1 MWVAG
6 STRASRRTGQV
17 ADENENPKT
26 SFAERARS
34 LLSNVSDDDR
44 VKQAVAATKVA
55 AEKTQEESK
64 TFSRKVTQ
72 EDSWDALRDDIEQLT
87 EIARAHHALIV
98 DLIDRVAA
106 LEARIGGEARS
117 K

>member
-1 MWVAG
+1 MAE
-6 STRASRRTGQV
+6 
-17 ADENENPKT
+17 DDKNPRS

-34 LLSNVSDDDR
+34 LLANVSDDER
-44 VKQAVAATKVA
+44 VRQAATATKEA
-55 AEKTQEESK
+55 AERTQEASK

-72 EDSWDALRDDIEQLT
+72 EDSWDQLREDIEQLT

-98 DLIDRVAA
+98 DLIDRVTA
-106 LEARIGGEARS
+106 LEAQVGG

>member
-1 MWVAG
+1 MAE
-6 STRASRRTGQV
+6 
-17 ADENENPKT
+17 DDKNPRS

-34 LLSNVSDDDR
+34 LLANVSDDER
-44 VKQAVAATKVA
+44 VRQAATATKEA
-55 AEKTQEESK
+55 AERTQEASK

-72 EDSWDALRDDIEQLT
+72 EDSWDQLREDIEQLT

-98 DLIDRVAA
+98 DLIDRVTA
-106 LEARIGGEARS
+106 LEARVGE

>member
-1 MWVAG
+1 
-6 STRASRRTGQV
+6 V
-17 ADENENPKT
+17 ADDDKNPRT

-44 VKQAVAATKVA
+44 VKQAAAATKEA
-55 AEKTQEESK
+55 AERTQEASK

-87 EIARAHHALIV
+87 EIVRAHHALIV
-98 DLIDRVAA
+98 DLIDRVGV
-106 LEARIGGEARS
+106 LEARSGGGKA
-117 K
+117 

>member
-1 MWVAG
+1 
-6 STRASRRTGQV
+6 V
-17 ADENENPKT
+17 ADEDKNPRS

-44 VKQAVAATKVA
+44 VKEAAAATRDA
-55 AEKTQEESK
+55 ATRTQEASK

-72 EDSWDALRDDIEQLT
+72 EDSWDELRADIEQLT

-106 LEARIGGEARS
+106 LEGHAGGEGKA
-117 K
+117 

>member
-1 MWVAG
+1 MAE
-6 STRASRRTGQV
+6 
-17 ADENENPKT
+17 DDKNPRS

-34 LLSNVSDDDR
+34 LLANVSDDER
-44 VKQAVAATKVA
+44 VRQAATATKEA
-55 AEKTQEESK
+55 AERTQEASK

-72 EDSWDALRDDIEQLT
+72 EDSWDQLREDIEQLT

-98 DLIDRVAA
+98 DLIDRVTA
-106 LEARIGGEARS
+106 LEARVGG

>member
-1 MWVAG
+1 
-6 STRASRRTGQV
+6 V
-17 ADENENPKT
+17 ADDDKNPRS
-26 SFAERARS
+26 SFAERARA

-44 VKQAVAATKVA
+44 VKQAAAATKEA
-55 AEKTQEESK
+55 AERTQEASK

-72 EDSWDALRDDIEQLT
+72 EDSWDQLREDIEQLT

-106 LEARIGGEARS
+106 LEARVGG

>member
-1 MWVAG
+1 MAE
-6 STRASRRTGQV
+6 
-17 ADENENPKT
+17 DDKNPRG

-34 LLSNVSDDDR
+34 LLNNVSDDER
-44 VKQAVAATKVA
+44 VRQAAAATKEA
-55 AEKTQEESK
+55 AERTQEASK

-72 EDSWDALRDDIEQLT
+72 EDSWDELRSDVEQLT

-98 DLIDRVAA
+98 GLIDRVAA
-106 LEARIGGEARS
+106 LEGREGG

>member
-1 MWVAG
+1 
-6 STRASRRTGQV
+6 V
-17 ADENENPKT
+17 ADENQNTRT

-44 VKQAVAATKVA
+44 VKQATAATKDA
-55 AEKTQEESK
+55 AERTQEASK

-72 EDSWDALRDDIEQLT
+72 EDSWDQLRGDIEQLT

-106 LEARIGGEARS
+106 LEAKVGGGGKA
-117 K
+117 